1 MSKSFCI
8 MPWNNV
14 SVDPDGSVKPCC
26 ISRDYI
32 KKSDGTKFN
41 LGHDKIED
49 FYNSP
54 DYIEIRQKMLSGET
68 VPGCSQCTQIESY
81 GKESKR
87 IITNRR
93 FADQLNQTETTVK
106 SDIEY
111 FDLRFGNLCNLKCR
125 SCIPLNS
132 SQLDKQVIENPELKK
147 FYHNSN
153 YNINDWYETEI
164 FDSNLFSNLSH
175 IKLLYITGGE
185 PSLIKKNFELLEKLI
200 TEGYSKDISLI
211 INSNLTNDKS
221 DFFDLL
227 SEFKKVTFF
236 ASIDGY
242 DSVQEYLRYPSDWSQ
257 IDKNIQKLVERRA
270 DNIELKLAPVIQ
282 IVNLGSITDL
292 FEYAEKFNR
301 QADKLV
307 VDVFLNVLENPS
319 YLNILHLPN
328 DYKIE
333 CWNRIETWVND
344 KCQYQS
350 ELFHSQLETLKNICF
365 AVTEHPEEIDTFFEF
380 NEMLDKIQRTSLA
393 DAIPELYKIL
403 HK

>member
-1 MSKSFCI
+1 